1 MDRSISRDAARVAAL
16 IIVLALAAT
25 FGLAVGEMIRGNAG
39 TGAAAPDAGD
49 DVDWG
54 TEGYLDYGQRLAM
67 ADAAIV
73 GTPSYADPHLGL
85 IRQYAASEGPQQT
98 DPRPHI
104 WAEIDD
110 DGDVADNLRRHVL
123 RRGAEPSGPEQ
134 TDPRPHIWAEIDD
147 DASDVRN
154 DSLTRPM
161 PR

>member
-25 FGLAVGEMIRGNAG
+25 LGLAVGEMIRGNAG
-39 TGAAAPDAGD
+39 TGAAAPAAGD
-49 DVDWG
+49 DIDWG
-54 TEGYLDYGQRLAM
+54 TEGYLDYGQRLAL
-67 ADAAIV
+67 V
-73 GTPSYADPHLGL
+73 E
-85 IRQYAASEGPQQT
+85 AASEGPRQT

-110 DGDVADNLRRHVL
+110 DGDVADNLRRHAL

-134 TDPRPHIWAEIDD
+134 TDPRPHIWAEIDN
-147 DASDVRN
+147 DAADMRN
-154 DSLTRPM
+154 DSLTRPT

>member
-1 MDRSISRDAARVAAL
+1 MNRSISRDAARVAAL

-25 FGLAVGEMIRGNAG
+25 FGLAVGEMIRANAG
-39 TGAAAPDAGD
+39 TGAAAPAAGD

-54 TEGYLDYGQRLAM
+54 TEGYLDYGQRQAM

-85 IRQYAASEGPQQT
+85 VRQGAASDGPQQT

-110 DGDVADNLRRHVL
+110 D
-123 RRGAEPSGPEQ
+123 SGPEQ

-154 DSLTRPM
+154 DSLTRPT